1 MAVIKVNLD
10 NFAEEVLRSE
20 KPVLLDM
27 YADWC
32 GPCQMMAPEL
42 EAFAEENDSVKVCKL
57 NVDGFACCGTIPF
70 YRSVSRRSSFRSF
83 SSVMACGELSRVRRF
98 GSVCNA
104 CFGYSLRDR
113 LYGDAWR

>member
-32 GPCQMMAPEL
+32 GPCQMIAPVIE
-42 EAFAEENDSVKVCKL
+42 
-57 NVDGFACCGTIPF
+57 
-70 YRSVSRRSSFRSF
+70 
-83 SSVMACGELSRVRRF
+83 ELSNEVLDAKICKIDVDEYPQLASKY
-98 GSVCNA
+98 GVMSIPTLVVVKNGQVTNQSVGVKSKA
-104 CFGYSLRDR
+104 EILGMIK
-113 LYGDAWR
+113 